1 VFLVNSRYPYFRD
14 TNQIFYR
21 TMKITVLKIKF
32 WKAALLPKV
41 QGYFAKFLHLRSFIA
56 LVYSTHPPV
65 LDFIYLKDFTN

>member
-1 VFLVNSRYPYFRD
+1 MFLVNSRYPYFRD
-14 TNQIFYR
+14 TNQTLYL
-21 TMKITVLKIKF
+21 MVKITKGEIKF
-32 WKAALLPKV
+32 WKAPLLPKL